1 MVHNPITAFHS
12 EVYLN
17 HNQKR
22 LEHLA
27 SLGLNINNSS
37 VLEVGAGIGDHTGF
51 FLERGCE
58 VLSTEPRIENLRVLQ
73 SRHKRVCTL
82 NLDMENPPGKLQGL
96 FDIVYCYG
104 LLYHLATPREG
115 IDFMAKHCCNLLL
128 LETCVSSGSG
138 EYINLCDE
146 YAADMTQSISGK
158 GCRPTRKWIY
168 SQLKRHFEFVYM
180 PITQPNH
187 PEFPIDWTSI
197 ESNPNDLIRSIFI
210 ASRHKLNNPLLVE
223 EIPMQQRKFQKDNI
237 PQMLNK

>member
-1 MVHNPITAFHS
+1 MPQNPIQAFQS
-12 EVYLN
+12 EHYLN

-27 SLGLNINNSS
+27 SLGLDIHNSS

-58 VLSTEPRIENLRVLQ
+58 VLSTEPRLENLQVLQ
-73 SRHKRVCTL
+73 SRHKRVCTR
-82 NLDMENPPGKLQGL
+82 NLDLEKPPRRLKDL

-104 LLYHLATPREG
+104 TLYHLSTPREA
-115 IDFMAKHCCNLLL
+115 IDFMARHCRKFLL
-128 LETCVSSGSG
+128 LETCVSSGNG
-138 EYINLCDE
+138 EYMNLCKE
-146 YAADMTQSISGK
+146 YAEDMTQSISGK

-187 PEFPIDWTSI
+187 QEFPLDWTSL
-197 ESNPNDLIRSIFI
+197 SSSDSGLLRSIFI
-210 ASRHKLNNPLLVE
+210 ASRYELNNSLLVE
-223 EIPMQQRKFQKDNI
+223 EIPMKQRKFQKEEI
-237 PQMLNK
+237 TQTLNQ